1 MAVYTPNTP
10 PLLIFCSVCL
20 DELRVVKPLQ
30 SLYTGFTQLSA
41 GLCVGLAGLEAGFSV
56 GIVGDAGI
64 RANAQQPKLFTGMV
78 LILIFSEVLGLYG
91 VIMALLLTTKAN
103 GDTVCV
109 PALPWLNLVLVRR
122 RERLW

>member
-1 MAVYTPNTP
+1 MAVYTPNTQ
-10 PLLIFCSVCL
+10 LLYPSL
-20 DELRVVKPLQ
+20 DILIVRLHELRVVKPLQ

-41 GLCVGLAGLEAGFSV
+41 GLCVGLAGLAAGFSI

-64 RANAQQPKLFTGMV
+64 RANAQQPKLFAGMV

-103 GDTVCV
+103 GDTVWV
-109 PALPWLNLVLVRR
+109 LAFPSLNF
-122 RERLW
+122 